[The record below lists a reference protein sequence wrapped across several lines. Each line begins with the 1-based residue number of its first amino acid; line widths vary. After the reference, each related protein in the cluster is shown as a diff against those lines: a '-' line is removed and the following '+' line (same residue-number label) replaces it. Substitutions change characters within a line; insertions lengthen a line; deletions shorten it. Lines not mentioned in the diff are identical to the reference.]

1 MIAFIACHTCS
12 PASISCFLGSRYSQP
27 YLISSH
33 VILRCTEHANK
44 EYQGQ
49 PSGDENDE
57 MCVKVKMAR
66 VTVPAD
72 TAERVREMSLTAMK
86 PRNRVIFEN

>member
-1 MIAFIACHTCS
+1 
-12 PASISCFLGSRYSQP
+12 
-27 YLISSH
+27 
-33 VILRCTEHANK
+33 
-44 EYQGQ
+44 
-49 PSGDENDE
+49 

-66 VTVPAD
+66 VTIPAD

>member
-1 MIAFIACHTCS
+1 MI
-12 PASISCFLGSRYSQP
+12 LR
-27 YLISSH
+27 
-33 VILRCTEHANK
+33 RCTEHPNT

-49 PSGDENDE
+49 ASNDENDQ

-72 TAERVREMSLTAMK
+72 TAERVREASLTAMK